1 MHKCLDFS
9 DKMDIIG
16 VTPPGD
22 TPTTHRELTVL
33 SIGGESSFRGYLQGY
48 PKGMQIVHTSNSFT

>member
-1 MHKCLDFS
+1 MSNKKNFMHKCLDFS

-33 SIGGESSFRGYLQGY
+33 SIEGSLPFGVTYRGI
-48 PKGMQIVHTSNSFT
+48 PKGCK

>member
-33 SIGGESSFRGYLQGY
+33 SIEGSLPFGVTYRDI
-48 PKGMQIVHTSNSFT
+48 PKGCK

>member
-22 TPTTHRELTVL
+22 TPTTHKELTVL
-33 SIGGESSFRGYLQGY
+33 SIEGSSLLCYLQGY

>member
-22 TPTTHRELTVL
+22 TPTTHPYPTGISQRDAN
-33 SIGGESSFRGYLQGY
+33 SSY
-48 PKGMQIVHTSNSFT
+48 K

>member
-1 MHKCLDFS
+1 MSNKKKFMHKCLDFS

-22 TPTTHRELTVL
+22 TPYT
-33 SIGGESSFRGYLQGY
+33 QG
-48 PKGMQIVHTSNSFT
+48 INCS

>member
-22 TPTTHRELTVL
+22 TPYTHRELTVL
-33 SIGGESSFRGYLQGY
+33 SIGGSLLFGLLTGISQRDANSSY
-48 PKGMQIVHTSNSFT
+48 K

>member
-9 DKMDIIG
+9 DKMDIIV

-22 TPTTHRELTVL
+22 TPITHRELTVL
-33 SIGGESSFRGYLQGY
+33 SIEGSLQLRYLQGY
-48 PKGMQIVHTSNSFT
+48 PKGMQIVHTSNSFR

>member
-22 TPTTHRELTVL
+22 TPYT
-33 SIGGESSFRGYLQGY
+33 QG
-48 PKGMQIVHTSNSFT
+48 INCS